1 MRCALLASF
10 TLVSSL
16 GAHAADPAPL
26 PPANLPLAVL
36 PLGGGASE
44 AARAPVDERIR
55 LAAGRYAT
63 VQERNAT
70 RQALQSAITLG
81 LACDASAPPCA
92 QQMGG
97 LAGAARVLH
106 GSLDEEGYLS
116 LRLTTVS
123 DAAVSAP
130 QMATLPAAGVARDAA
145 IERLVLALLAPERI
159 SARLQLE
166 VGPRGARVVVDDIF
180 RGPAPLPTALV
191 LAPGA
196 HEVFVTHPGY
206 LSESR
211 SVSLEVGAHDR
222 LMIELERDP
231 DAPVAQHLEADDEP
245 VSDSADDG
253 ARAPETVAVFPLA
266 GGLSPRVR
274 AALDEALAAELSRRH
289 GLAVIGPR
297 EVERTLATAPPDCGG
312 RERCLADVARVLG
325 ADAFVVSRAEVKGG
339 LTTLTARRHQT
350 ETGDALTN
358 GSLTSL
364 SDNRRRLLFG
374 TPELAAQLFP
384 DREVEPGTAPVDLD
398 FFADRTAGGPLRP
411 WVFWTAAG
419 VGATLALA
427 TTAFG
432 VVALTAEEP
441 VDAGRAGAAFAIGA
455 GGTVVA
461 LGAAGVLGL
470 LVDWE
475 GR

>member
-1 MRCALLASF
+1 MRAALLASF
-10 TLVSSL
+10 SLIASL
-16 GAHAADPAPL
+16 GARAADPA
-26 PPANLPLAVL
+26 AMPLAVL
-36 PLGGGASE
+36 PLGGDASD

-63 VQERNAT
+63 VQEREAT
-70 RQALQSAITLG
+70 RQALQTATTLG
-81 LACDASAPPCA
+81 LSCDAAASSCA

-106 GSLDEEGYLS
+106 GSLDGSGQLT
-116 LRLTTVS
+116 LRLTSVS
-123 DAAVSAP
+123 DAAASAP
-130 QMATLPAAGVARDAA
+130 QTETLPAAGVARDAT

-159 SARLQLE
+159 TARLQLQ
-166 VGPRGARVVVDDIF
+166 VGPRGARVVVDDLF

-191 LAPGA
+191 LAPGN
-196 HEVFVTHPGY
+196 HQIYVTHPGH
-206 LSESR
+206 LSVTR
-211 SVSLEVGAHDR
+211 SVTLEVGALHR
-222 LMIELERDP
+222 VAIELERDP
-231 DAPVAQHLEADDEP
+231 DAPVPAPFEVDDPP
-245 VSDSADDG
+245 VGDG
-253 ARAPETVAVFPLA
+253 GDEETRASETVAVFPLA
-266 GGLSPRVR
+266 AGGLSPRMR
-274 AALDEALAAELSRRH
+274 SALDEALAAELSRRR
-289 GLAVIGPR
+289 GLDVIGPR
-297 EVERTLATAPPDCGG
+297 EVERTLATAPAGCGG

-325 ADAFVVSRAEVKGG
+325 ADAFVVSHAEVTGSM
-339 LTTLTARRHQT
+339 TTLTVRRHQT
-350 ETGDALTN
+350 ETGDALTK
-358 GSLTSL
+358 GSLSSL

-398 FFADRTAGGPLRP
+398 FFADRTGGGPLRP

-427 TTAFG
+427 TSAFG